1 MFSILSF
8 FKGQS
13 FNFIFNLQSEVF
25 HFCYLLT
32 SKYLKKIFLF
42 FLPKMVSCYQFM
54 DIQYFRSEMMLPFLK
69 FSFFSPE
76 DCSFKLPCQLL
87 SFNQRIRGLLQIPGI
102 LVCPLVFEQDTKP
115 AWDMKLTGG
124 FMQAVPVVPFGSE
137 TSHVIFFRPLDL
149 FLKIFLQK
157 RLFMFLIGMYI
168 SAWEPQEPSREK
180 NAGSVKL
187 QN

>member
-42 FLPKMVSCYQFM
+42 FLLKMVSCYQFM
-54 DIQYFRSEMMLPFLK
+54 DIQ
-69 FSFFSPE
+69 